1 MAQNRQA
8 TDEERALAGLP
19 PLGSLSTAPRQ
30 QSVGRRQAT
39 DEERALAGLPPLG
52 GPSAQTVEED
62 ERLSGIESA
71 IATGLRVIPAVGGGL
86 LGAFAGPLGAAGV
99 GSIGAMLGEGWAQR
113 YEADKL
119 EQEYDPNIT
128 QLAIAGASGLMP
140 WGSVGR
146 VGGSALRSALPK
158 QLAQRL
164 PSMRAAPAGVLERLR
179 HQAVREVGKGAS
191 AGAPIAAIEG
201 GASRYFQDQEVFD
214 PEAIQRDLTMGA
226 LFGGAVPA
234 AGAAATKGVGI
245 VAPSRERGLGAWLHG
260 YSNRHDANTIRKN
273 ARARAEG
280 WAETETTGVTASK
293 LGVGGT
299 IDNQLDELQKLYQ
312 QTDAN
317 LNEMLDQPGVRYIKI
332 RDPEGVKDS
341 LLNAIKRR
349 DKVPGQDTIKDV
361 SEFKRLLERAI
372 VGDRI
377 DVKDAIKLKRILDH
391 ELTSNAFSG
400 KSLGAEDEAL
410 MRISNRFRTD
420 LKSQMPPIADVLD
433 FQKRIIDL
441 QKSLSEYTGSV
452 KPEDL
457 LSQGM
462 GPGVLGGLGGF
473 AAFGGG
479 PLGVAAGA
487 AAGAGTRV
495 AMRSPRIRS
504 RLGNAVNWAAGN
516 QREVIPPV
524 VDLPQRPPEPLQLG
538 EGARP
543 MPASPDTSGSIPQ
556 DRELWPDP
564 YSINQRGVPGQRLLA
579 AEGQQGHARPMPAS
593 PLDAKKPYVQGQEP
607 SQIYVDENGEIIK
620 QHIASGGDLGP
631 GAYDAAVI
639 ENRAVKPL
647 PDIDMKSEPGV
658 KGATRAFRQEVLNNT
673 RTVGGGRGKRG
684 AVPVPLGTTPAVSMA
699 GQGGEGGPS
708 GREVTDI
715 RQLPTQYART
725 RVRSNDFDQEA
736 AIEALRV
743 AFPRTRII
751 NVGTGSPAPM
761 KVELPNDNFITV
773 GSQAAADKFRRFLS
787 RYLQN

>member
-349 DKVPGQDTIKDV
+349 DKAPGQDTIKDV
-361 SEFKRLLERAI
+361 AEFKRLLNRAI

-433 FQKRIIDL
+433 SQKRIIDL

-538 EGARP
+538 EGAIRTP
-543 MPASPDTSGSIPQ
+543 PPADTSGPIPQ
-556 DRELWPDP
+556 YEETWTEWNARNGIPGPLLLA
-564 YSINQRGVPGQRLLA
+564 NVGQRGQ
-579 AEGQQGHARPMPAS
+579 ARPMPAS

-607 SQIYVDENGEIIK
+607 SQIYLDENGEIIK
-620 QHIASGGDLGP
+620 QHIAPGGDLGP

-647 PDIDMKSEPGV
+647 TDIDMESGPGV
-658 KGATRAFRQEVLNNT
+658 KGATRAFKQAVLYNT
-673 RTVGGGRGKRG
+673 RTVGGGRGQRG
-684 AVPVPLGTTPAVSMA
+684 AVPVPPGIAPDVSKA
-699 GQGGEGGPS
+699 GRGGEGGPS
-708 GREVTDI
+708 GQDVTDI
-715 RQLPTQYART
+715 RQTPTQYART